1 MPTPAD
7 RKTIVIGIDFGTT
20 FSGWCSELNLNSDT
34 EKTPT
39 TLLYGNLQEKACWGY
54 GIPASSADKCLKWFK
69 LLLIDEED
77 LPTELRKSSQIATA
91 RRLLRQCNR
100 DVVEVISS
108 YLRHLW
114 NHSIDCI
121 TRSTGKGLLRL
132 CRFHVVVTIP
142 AIWPEYSKARMRRA
156 AEDAGILKSRPAGET
171 VLSFVSEPEA
181 AALATMYDLQCRPDI
196 ENGDHFVVCDAG
208 GGTVDLI
215 SYEIVST
222 DPMVVRE
229 AVKGDGRLCGGVF
242 LDEAFAQLLREKLGH
257 NAWDA
262 MTKNE
267 AQRVLHN
274 DWEHGIKRQ
283 FYGQDKDWIVVLPYN
298 CSSVSGSKG
307 LWRKPILTLDF
318 SDLDPL
324 FYEIAKQIE
333 DLVHEQVQQ
342 VQQKYS
348 QTPRFYS
355 HTDPNRGAPFVV
367 VPLFED
373 SRSSISVQSS
383 Q

>member
-20 FSGWCSELNLNSDT
+20 FSG
-34 EKTPT
+34 
-39 TLLYGNLQEKACWGY
+39 
-54 GIPASSADKCLKWFK
+54 
-69 LLLIDEED
+69 
-77 LPTELRKSSQIATA
+77 
-91 RRLLRQCNR
+91 
-100 DVVEVISS
+100 
-108 YLRHLW
+108 
-114 NHSIDCI
+114 
-121 TRSTGKGLLRL
+121 
-132 CRFHVVVTIP
+132 
-142 AIWPEYSKARMRRA
+142 
-156 AEDAGILKSRPAGET
+156 
-171 VLSFVSEPEA
+171 
-181 AALATMYDLQCRPDI
+181 
-196 ENGDHFVVCDAG
+196 NGDHFVVCDAG

-242 LDEAFAQLLREKLGH
+242 LDEAFAQLLRQKLGH

-262 MTKNE
+262 MTKDE
-267 AQRVLHN
+267 VQRVLHN

-298 CSSVSGSKG
+298 CCSVSKSKG

-324 FYEIAKQIE
+324 FYEIAKQVE

-348 QTPRFYS
+348 QTPRVGKPS
-355 HTDPNRGAPFVV
+355 QPF
-367 VPLFED
+367 
-373 SRSSISVQSS
+373 SVSTHC
-383 Q
+383 